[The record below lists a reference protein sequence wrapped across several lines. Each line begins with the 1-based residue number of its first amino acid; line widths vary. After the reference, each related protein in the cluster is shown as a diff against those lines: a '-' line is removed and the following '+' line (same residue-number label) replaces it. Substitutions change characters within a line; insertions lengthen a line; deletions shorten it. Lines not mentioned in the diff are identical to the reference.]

1 MTLDLAYPPATKGV
15 VVVWSL
21 IASLPIP
28 GTAWHRLQYL
38 AGLRRLGF
46 DVWYVEE
53 LDRRLNRPGDF
64 VSTTDFA
71 ANLQYLKAL
80 MDQIGFSDRW
90 IFRPPGHEECFG
102 ARDFKGLLD
111 LYAEADLVINH
122 TGAQLLQPWH
132 SNIRSLAY
140 LETDPVRNQV
150 NMAQG
155 NEKLTGELL
164 KYDYLLSYGLNLGQA
179 DCKVPVGE
187 LHWIPTLPA
196 ICVDWWATK
205 SPLRSPR
212 TLTTVTAWKRSHK
225 KDLQWD
231 EASWRWSKAEGFL
244 SFLDVPQHSRLP
256 MELALRGANDE
267 EEQLF
272 RQHGWL
278 VKKAS
283 DLDNPDAYR
292 DYITTSAGEFTAAKE
307 QYVASWSGWFS
318 DRSASYL
325 AAGRPVISQDTGFS
339 NSLPTGSGLFAIST
353 VTEAV
358 EAVNRVADDFERQ
371 SKAALD
377 IAHEHFS
384 AERVLGNAMRAIGLL

>member
-21 IASLPIP
+21 IASLPVP

-53 LDRRLNRPGDF
+53 LNRRLNHPVDF
-64 VSTTDFA
+64 SSTSDFG
-71 ANLQYLKAL
+71 ANLDYLKGL
-80 MDQIGFSDRW
+80 MDRIGFSDRW
-90 IFRPPGHEECFG
+90 IFRPPGHDECYG
-102 ARDFKGLLD
+102 ARNFKGLLD

-150 NMAQG
+150 KIAAG
-155 NEKLTGELL
+155 DESLISELQR
-164 KYDYLLSYGLNLGQA
+164 YDHLLSYGLNLGHP
-179 DCKVPVGE
+179 DCMVPASDF
-187 LHWIPTLPA
+187 HWIPTLPA
-196 ICVDWWATK
+196 ICVDWWATDMPPK
-205 SPLRSPR
+205 TPR
-212 TLTTVTAWKRSHK
+212 TLTTVTAWKRAHK
-225 KDLQWD
+225 KDLQWE
-231 EASWRWSKAEGFL
+231 EAEWRWSKCDGFL
-244 SFLDVPQHSRLP
+244 VFLDTPRHTRLP
-256 MELALRGANDE
+256 MELALRGADDE
-267 EEQLF
+267 AEHLL
-272 RQHGWL
+272 RQHGWQ
-278 VKKAS
+278 VKQAS
-283 DLDNPDAYR
+283 DLDTPDAYR
-292 DYITTSAGEFTAAKE
+292 DYIRTSAGEFTAAKE

-325 AAGRPVISQDTGFS
+325 ASGRPVISQDTGFS
-339 NSLPTGSGLFAIST
+339 NSLPTGNGLFAVST
-353 VTEAV
+353 LSEAV
-358 EAVNRVADDFERQ
+358 DAVNKVADDYERQ

-384 AERVLGNAMRAIGLL
+384 TERVLGASMRAIGLL